1 MFPGLLILVLSYL
14 ATTFVSLEAENMN
27 ILQLIVLSANAC
39 HFLSFC
45 LTCKQKSYIFA
56 TFLLLVNNSLRLFIK
71 LDQLSKTLLKFIR
84 SKDGRTEPVF

>member
-14 ATTFVSLEAENMN
+14 ATTFVFLEAENMN

>member
-14 ATTFVSLEAENMN
+14 ATTFVFLEAENMN
-27 ILQLIVLSANAC
+27 ILWLIVLSANAC